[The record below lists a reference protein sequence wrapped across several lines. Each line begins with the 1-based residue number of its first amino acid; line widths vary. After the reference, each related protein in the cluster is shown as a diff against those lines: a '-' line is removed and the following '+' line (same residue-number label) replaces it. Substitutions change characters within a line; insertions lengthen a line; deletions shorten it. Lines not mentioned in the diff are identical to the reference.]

1 MKKFSTLT
9 AIFAMLFSASMV
21 AQNFPG
27 DPGTLVVDLETVAVD
42 QTGDFIPGQAPT
54 GAGAYSLGDTVMVTA
69 RTIPGYTFTS
79 WDNQSTDNPLQV
91 IMDATKSVTA
101 FYNHDLYTVTFLN
114 ADSTALSSAQYYY
127 GDPLPSIQ
135 DPTLQAT
142 TQYTFVFAGWSPERD
157 SIVKG
162 ETTYIA
168 LYDTIVNRYVVKFFD
183 YDETVLKT
191 DTLDYGTMPTA
202 PTGMNRPTE
211 QGIAYTFSGWEP
223 ELHAVEGDENYTATY
238 EETEL
243 QYSII
248 VICGTD
254 TTIQQSV
261 TYGTEVTIYPTEPAE
276 QHFTQWSDGNTD
288 LQRMVTVTQ
297 DTAVIALFADS
308 YIDIPVAANAWTF
321 FCLPEIMIGDGW
333 QTEMLITDSLA
344 NVAWGTYSG
353 ELRASAQSGWMT
365 PKEFYAKQG
374 YIIYSTKA
382 GMLRMNAYPEMVA
395 TKAVNVMLQEFE
407 SAHAE
412 NANWNFIGNPYNVAI
427 EASAIIAPDT
437 VELSATMWN
446 GTGYD
451 NELLSSASLAF
462 QPMQAFFIQTPG
474 EFMITF
480 DKNANPAPARQAP
493 AQVEENSRVDIE
505 ATAGGYTDKSR
516 IIFRSNSSV
525 KYEAGRDAS
534 KFMTSTAP
542 IQMYLI
548 DVDNIECA
556 QMVCPA
562 SEDNIRLGYML
573 REAGEINIEM
583 PVYANDYE
591 LYDTRSGR
599 TYDLYEKVTIYS
611 EAGTYNNRLELRP
624 VKKVVTAIDNSTVGS
639 TTKLFINGQLY
650 LIRDGKTYSVQG
662 IEAK

>member
-1 MKKFSTLT
+1 
-9 AIFAMLFSASMV
+9 
-21 AQNFPG
+21 
-27 DPGTLVVDLETVAVD
+27 
-42 QTGDFIPGQAPT
+42 
-54 GAGAYSLGDTVMVTA
+54 
-69 RTIPGYTFTS
+69 
-79 WDNQSTDNPLQV
+79 
-91 IMDATKSVTA
+91 
-101 FYNHDLYTVTFLN
+101 
-114 ADSTALSSAQYYY
+114 
-127 GDPLPSIQ
+127 
-135 DPTLQAT
+135 
-142 TQYTFVFAGWSPERD
+142 
-157 SIVKG
+157 
-162 ETTYIA
+162 
-168 LYDTIVNRYVVKFFD
+168 
-183 YDETVLKT
+183 
-191 DTLDYGTMPTA
+191 
-202 PTGMNRPTE
+202 
-211 QGIAYTFSGWEP
+211 
-223 ELHAVEGDENYTATY
+223 
-238 EETEL
+238 
-243 QYSII
+243 
-248 VICGTD
+248 
-254 TTIQQSV
+254 
-261 TYGTEVTIYPTEPAE
+261 
-276 QHFTQWSDGNTD
+276 
-288 LQRMVTVTQ
+288 
-297 DTAVIALFADS
+297 
-308 YIDIPVAANAWTF
+308 
-321 FCLPEIMIGDGW
+321 
-333 QTEMLITDSLA
+333 
-344 NVAWGTYSG
+344 
-353 ELRASAQSGWMT
+353 
-365 PKEFYAKQG
+365 
-374 YIIYSTKA
+374 
-382 GMLRMNAYPEMVA
+382 MLRLNAYPEMVA

-474 EFMITF
+474 EVMITF

-505 ATAGGYTDKSR
+505 AKAGGYTDKSR

-534 KFMTSTAP
+534 KFMTATAP

-556 QMVCPA
+556 QMVRPA

-662 IEAK
+662 VEAK